1 MYQIPEMLYN
11 EKMPARA
18 KRLFTQTFSK
28 YHKLN
33 GGDED
38 IALHKAR
45 NALEEQYVKDPSNS
59 WIPKTAAYEII
70 KDNIDDD
77 DDDDDDDDN
86 NYEEEKYEKQNSKPS
101 SSKIMKQNTRTNNVD
116 ADGDEYYYNDNDM
129 SQSDYTSTDEN
140 DSNYKSHNRS
150 KLPRRPNYFRK
161 QQFPTNETS
170 EDEDDDD
177 DDNDYYYKTTN
188 FYK

>member
-1 MYQIPEMLYN
+1 MKMYQIPEMLYN
-11 EKMPARA
+11 EKMPTRA

-45 NALEEQYVKDPSNS
+45 NALEEQYVKMDPSNS
-59 WIPKTAAYEII
+59 WIPKKAAYEII
-70 KDNIDDD
+70 KDNIDDHDDDDEED
-77 DDDDDDDDN
+77 DDDDKIQN
-86 NYEEEKYEKQNSKPS
+86 NKKPS
-101 SSKIMKQNTRTNNVD
+101 KILKQTD
-116 ADGDEYYYNDNDM
+116 D

-140 DSNYKSHNRS
+140 DTKPQNNKKNRV
-150 KLPRRPNYFRK
+150 KLTRRHNYFK
-161 QQFPTNETS
+161 QQHMPTNETS
-170 EDEDDDD
+170 EDDDDEDDD
-177 DDNDYYYKTTN
+177 YYNYKTN